1 MEYRRSA
8 VPLESTC
15 GAAKMTV
22 DAASTTT
29 GLKLPLGN
37 FVIEGV
43 ERSGGI
49 RAFLGQKNARGEL
62 QFASPSSVAGLP

>member
-1 MEYRRSA
+1 MENRRSA

-37 FVIEGV
+37 FVMEGV
-43 ERSGGI
+43 EWSGGI
-49 RAFLGQKNARGEL
+49 RTFPSQKNARGEL
-62 QFASPSSVAGLP
+62 QLASPSSVAGLP